1 MCLYPALMVKY
12 HVVLKLFLKILS
24 ITLSSVVF
32 HWIVLYTFNLLG
44 YNHHKLNCFTLYYTI
59 LAKQYSIITH
69 GWWWWTVFWVLRHI
83 TPICLYWTLI
93 YQVKQK
99 QTYNIPRFTVRLWTA
114 IHCSKLVNSDQKS
127 NHTVWWWWCGVVGWF
142 ILAIIEPPQSRL
154 FNSGLYW
161 VVANTLYIIT

>member
-1 MCLYPALMVKY
+1 MPQPIKM
-12 HVVLKLFLKILS
+12 LS

-32 HWIVLYTFNLLG
+32 HWIVLYTLNLLG
-44 YNHHKLNCFTLYYTI
+44 YNHHKLYCFTPYYSI

-99 QTYNIPRFTVRLWTA
+99 QTYNIQGSLFDSELQYIAPNLSILIKKVITR
-114 IHCSKLVNSDQKS
+114 CGGGG
-127 NHTVWWWWCGVVGWF
+127 GVVWWF
-142 ILAIIEPPQSRL
+142 ILAILEPPKSRL
-154 FNSGLYW
+154 FNSWLKW
-161 VVANTLYIIT
+161 VVAITNLNNTKSTF